1 MSVIN
6 LISLT
11 QKYESETP
19 FAIAK
24 HSTIG
29 CGGSARAAF
38 YPRTAEE
45 TEQLISEL
53 QRLQIPYYVVG
64 NMSNVL
70 PADGCS
76 RRVFIVTK
84 QMKRI
89 YETPEKNG
97 LYVEAGASAGALLNE
112 CKRVGL
118 SGAEFLEGIPCTL
131 GGALYM
137 NAGVSGAYIGDIV
150 QSITVLREGRILS
163 LSQAE
168 CQYSYKKSVFMENQD
183 VLLGV
188 RLCLH
193 KATEKEI
200 FRKREEYSQR
210 RKHLPK
216 GKSMGCVFKNPPNEM
231 AGKLIEGTGLKGF
244 RVGGAVISQQHANF
258 ILNDNEA
265 KSAHVKALIKIVKN
279 AVFAQYKIQL
289 EEEIR
294 YLE

>member
-38 YPRTAEE
+38 YPQTAEE
-45 TEQLISEL
+45 TEQLISKL

-118 SGAEFLEGIPCTL
+118 S
-131 GGALYM
+131 
-137 NAGVSGAYIGDIV
+137 
-150 QSITVLREGRILS
+150 
-163 LSQAE
+163 
-168 CQYSYKKSVFMENQD
+168 
-183 VLLGV
+183 
-188 RLCLH
+188 
-193 KATEKEI
+193 
-200 FRKREEYSQR
+200 
-210 RKHLPK
+210 
-216 GKSMGCVFKNPPNEM
+216 
-231 AGKLIEGTGLKGF
+231 
-244 RVGGAVISQQHANF
+244 
-258 ILNDNEA
+258 
-265 KSAHVKALIKIVKN
+265 
-279 AVFAQYKIQL
+279 
-289 EEEIR
+289 
-294 YLE
+294 